1 MVALQRKLTASIHS
15 GGMDEA
21 DSHFK
26 AGLIELR
33 EKRQKIVKF
42 HTEKVCKGVLAGL

>member
-15 GGMDEA
+15 GGMEETE
-21 DSHFK
+21 SHIK

-33 EKRQKIVKF
+33 EKRQEIVKF
-42 HTEKVCKGVLAGL
+42 YTEKVCKGVLAGP